1 MLPSVTW
8 VSEETSDDV
17 DPSPGHLAILTSGD
31 SQNQQ
36 PRICGVE
43 HLNDARHKIII
54 KALYSFM
61 GVTKFE
67 TKHDLRKLTCET
79 LSRGD
84 DKYFGTF
91 RIILRKRIFGSVK

>member
-17 DPSPGHLAILTSGD
+17 DPSPGHLTILTSGE

-43 HLNDARHKIII
+43 HLNDVRHKIII
-54 KALYSFM
+54 KA
-61 GVTKFE
+61 
-67 TKHDLRKLTCET
+67 
-79 LSRGD
+79 
-84 DKYFGTF
+84 
-91 RIILRKRIFGSVK
+91 